1 MDWSPT
7 VGPAFFVSLAAL
19 FVTVGTAIFLAIK
32 GFGVRETEAK
42 ALAKRLDGLEADM
55 AGVLHSRT
63 EYREAD
69 RKEREVF
76 QISVNAGLEMS
87 RSNLSDFQRS
97 AAERFATKNEML
109 ALEDRT
115 NKGMDRIVD
124 RLEQISVRL
133 ESIGDTINKSLVT
146 LVAQNRH

>member
-1 MDWSPT
+1 MLDWSPT
-7 VGPAFFVSLAAL
+7 VSPATLL
-19 FVTVGTAIFLAIK
+19 
-32 GFGVRETEAK
+32 
-42 ALAKRLDGLEADM
+42 ALAM
-55 AGVLHSRT
+55 AAVAFAGWLRKSGSREHEIT
-63 EYREAD
+63 TMREDLIALKKTRGEERDAD
-69 RKEREVF
+69 RKEREAF
-76 QISVNAGLEMS
+76 YISVNAGLEMS
-87 RSNLSDFQRS
+87 RGNLSEHQRLC
-97 AAERFATKNEML
+97 AERFATKAEML